1 MGKDDWRLVKDV
13 SSYNVIFETER
24 AVRDSTLPVVDL
36 AVRLNI
42 GNHVGPLVNDSAWT
56 AVWDTVKRD
65 LKAKRRHVYIR

>member
-13 SSYNVIFETER
+13 CSYTVIFSTER
-24 AVRDSTLPVVDL
+24 DVRDSTLPVVDL

-42 GNHVGPLVNDSAWT
+42 RNLVWLLVNDSAWT

-65 LKAKRRHVYIR
+65 LKVNSHRRS